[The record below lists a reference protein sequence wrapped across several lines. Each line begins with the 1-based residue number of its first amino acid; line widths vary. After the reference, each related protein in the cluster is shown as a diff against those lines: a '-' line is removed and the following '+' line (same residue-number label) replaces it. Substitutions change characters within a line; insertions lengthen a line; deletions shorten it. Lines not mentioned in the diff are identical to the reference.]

1 MCACVSHARSRSRYH
16 HGTYCTKFSNLTC
29 IKNLKTIWPNIAGT
43 TVFTIMKARNQNADP
58 TYPLKMN
65 AEDIYNE
72 IRETILSIAK
82 ADRKKAEIK
91 VKTLEIRYQYTPKED
106 SCPIAKWKKN
116 WGKIVKYINGEME
129 LTFKDFKDTPFLSHP
144 TEPDTNDINRRNSYR
159 ILQMNL
165 NTRH

>member
-1 MCACVSHARSRSRYH
+1 MRGCRGKHLDYTCSVYRPVQPLRTRRQVLRSVLS
-16 HGTYCTKFSNLTC
+16 G
-29 IKNLKTIWPNIAGT
+29 KNLCCK
-43 TVFTIMKARNQNADP
+43 K
-58 TYPLKMN
+58 
-65 AEDIYNE
+65 
-72 IRETILSIAK
+72 ILSLPPYHYQKSRPRNFFFYLPK

-116 WGKIVKYINGEME
+116 WGKIVKYDNGNME
-129 LTFKDFKDTPFLSHP
+129 LTFKDFKDTPYLSHP

-159 ILQMNL
+159 ILQMNV

>member
-1 MCACVSHARSRSRYH
+1 MAKHRRSNSLHYYESEKPKCRPE
-16 HGTYCTKFSNLTC
+16 LT
-29 IKNLKTIWPNIAGT
+29 
-43 TVFTIMKARNQNADP
+43 

-144 TEPDTNDINRRNSYR
+144 RA
-159 ILQMNL
+159 
-165 NTRH
+165 